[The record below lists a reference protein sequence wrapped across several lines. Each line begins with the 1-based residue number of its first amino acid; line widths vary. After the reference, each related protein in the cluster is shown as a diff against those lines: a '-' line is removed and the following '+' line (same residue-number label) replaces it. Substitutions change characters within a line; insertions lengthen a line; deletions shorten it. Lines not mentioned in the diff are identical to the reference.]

1 MYIFSFVALLWN
13 IFLVYV
19 LLKPK
24 DPEPEEDG
32 EHVCDIGEPSGVR
45 KSTRLSAVG
54 EAARGGVSNL
64 ANAHGNHKRV
74 AKSPSS

>member
-1 MYIFSFVALLWN
+1 MYIFSFVVLLWN
-13 IFLVYV
+13 IFIFYV
-19 LLKPK
+19 ILKPK
-24 DPEPEEDG
+24 EPEEEDG

>member
-1 MYIFSFVALLWN
+1 MYIFSFVVLLWN

-24 DPEPEEDG
+24 EPEEDG
-32 EHVCDIGEPSGVR
+32 EHVCNIGEPSGVR

-74 AKSPSS
+74 AKSPSC